1 MTAEVHQKR
10 LILFSVGGFKNE
22 GHQLAIDFPCACS
35 EQVENSYLMYLSLQW
50 KKTKVKPQ
58 AKHTGEQTSLLIKS
72 RHQACR
78 SWSRCKARHWHSHN
92 TSQARTSLN
101 TTSRAKWESCQQR
114 YSCMNLGHISCAARH
129 NVHHMS
135 LL

>member
-1 MTAEVHQKR
+1 MTAEHQKR
-10 LILFSVGGFKNE
+10 LILFSVDGLKKE
-22 GHQLAIDFPCACS
+22 GHQLAIYFPCACS
-35 EQVENSYLMYLSLQW
+35 EHALGNSYLMYFSLQW

-58 AKHTGEQTSLLIKS
+58 VKHTGEQTSLLIKS

-78 SWSRCKARHWHSHN
+78 SRPRPNARYWHSHN
-92 TSQARTSLN
+92 TCQARTSLN
-101 TTSRAKWESCQQR
+101 TAPKAKWESCQQR
-114 YSCMNLGHISCAARH
+114 YSCMNLGHISYAARH